1 MYINVKKIY
10 RYFALLIIGLSLV
23 FYGIIDMVIEDHSMD
38 VMSDAEIIERA
49 RELGMV
55 GINEVYLEN
64 TEETE

>member
-10 RYFALLIIGLSLV
+10 RYFALLVIGMSLI

-38 VMSDAEIIERA
+38 IMSDAEIIERA

-55 GINEVYLEN
+55 GINELYIEK

>member
-10 RYFALLIIGLSLV
+10 RYFALLVIGMSLI

-55 GINEVYLEN
+55 GINEVYIEK

>member
-10 RYFALLIIGLSLV
+10 RYFALLVVGLSLV

-38 VMSDAEIIERA
+38 VMSDSEVIERA

-55 GINEVYLEN
+55 GINEVYLEK
-64 TEETE
+64 TEEIE